1 MSHFS
6 QFSVAGPSSQILS
19 DAPDLASLYS
29 DDQSLIGGNLDSQ
42 RTTTS
47 TPGFEFISPISA
59 PLSLERGGPPSEKFW
74 VIRSDM
80 NKDDFILWWV
90 QTQAD
95 NNNNKLPFLR
105 AFSNVRDYACS
116 TYHLWVAGFHS

>member
-47 TPGFEFISPISA
+47 TPGFELDIA
-59 PLSLERGGPPSEKFW
+59 KTQ
-74 VIRSDM
+74 
-80 NKDDFILWWV
+80 KT
-90 QTQAD
+90 QTQPNPNPTQSWVWVRNLD
-95 NNNNKLPFLR
+95 PTLGFGLQLPTQTQR
-105 AFSNVRDYACS
+105 WGPKENPENPNVGAN
-116 TYHLWVAGFHS
+116 TAKVE